1 VILSFRQRGGDG
13 SLLIFEKRKAI
24 HLPLEG
30 RLWARR
36 SDSRPLRV
44 ELHSTRK
51 EGEVEI
57 RDEATV
63 DYTVNAHGVSAP
75 ASVVHRQFAG
85 ATMVVENVFRYSP
98 FRVFSVDA
106 EIKFP

>member
-1 VILSFRQRGGDG
+1 VILAFKQRGGEG

-44 ELHSTRK
+44 ELSSSRREAET
-51 EGEVEI
+51 EI

-63 DYTVNAHGVSAP
+63 DYTVNDHGVATP

-85 ATMVVENVFRYSP
+85 SIMVVENVFRYST

-106 EIKFP
+106 TIKFQ